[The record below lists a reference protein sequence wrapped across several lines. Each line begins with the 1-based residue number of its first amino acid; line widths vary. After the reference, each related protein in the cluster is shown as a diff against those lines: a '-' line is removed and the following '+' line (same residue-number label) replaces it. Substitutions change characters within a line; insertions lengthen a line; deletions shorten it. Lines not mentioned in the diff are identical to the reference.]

1 MKDTKQTKWGEG
13 AKDRRSLL
21 WELMSIQV
29 VGATEVKIPM
39 TEMDVGT
46 FEKLISPCGRSMM
59 LLWQVLVDDFGS
71 LQTEAWARSHDAVPG
86 FYLSA
91 TGRALKVLLLI
102 FAYFSKSC
110 HYYLDE

>member
-1 MKDTKQTKWGEG
+1 
-13 AKDRRSLL
+13 
-21 WELMSIQV
+21 MSIQV

-71 LQTEAWARSHDAVPG
+71 LQTEA
-86 FYLSA
+86 
-91 TGRALKVLLLI
+91 
-102 FAYFSKSC
+102 
-110 HYYLDE
+110 